1 LLSWDSANRDEKLI
15 DNPDEFSLRRNKPK
29 NHMGFGRGA
38 HFCIGATLAR
48 LEVKIF
54 IERLLESFDQ
64 FKLKNDP
71 IYLNS
76 IFVRRFISLDI
87 EEVRS

>member
-1 LLSWDSANRDEKLI
+1 
-15 DNPDEFSLRRNKPK
+15 
-29 NHMGFGRGA
+29 MGFGRGA

-54 IERLLESFDQ
+54 IESLLESFDQ

-87 EEVRS
+87 EEERTKGATTLKIIQGALS